1 MLGGVSDLL
10 ERLQGGEERAL
21 ARAIT
26 LLESTAEEGQALLKE
41 VRRLDRVGSAHIIG
55 ITGSPGSGKSTV
67 ADQLIALAR
76 ERDWRVGVVAV
87 DPSSPF
93 SGGAILGDRI
103 RMTRWHD
110 DPGVFVRSMATRGHL
125 GGLATATLQVVTLL
139 AAARFDVVFVETV
152 GVGQS
157 EVDIVRVADTT
168 LLVLTPGHGDGVQA
182 FKAGIMEIADLFCIN
197 KNDLP
202 GGHRLKRE
210 IRAALQLAPI
220 AKGEWSPPIT
230 NAVAL
235 RGEGIDELMGHLD
248 AHRSFL
254 ESAHALEDLR
264 RRRVRF
270 ELSASLGEVIRHTLA
285 GSEEALVDAV
295 LAGRQTPAEAVA
307 ALLSGAAEASE

>member
-1 MLGGVSDLL
+1 MVADFGFKDV
-10 ERLQGGEERAL
+10 
-21 ARAIT
+21 
-26 LLESTAEEGQALLKE
+26 
-41 VRRLDRVGSAHIIG
+41 IG

-125 GGLATATLQVVTLL
+125 GGLAAATLQVVTLL

-168 LLVLTPGHGDGVQA
+168 LLVLTPAHGDGVQA

-235 RGEGIDELMGHLD
+235 RGEGIDELMDHLD

-270 ELSASLGEVIRHTLA
+270 ELSASLGEVIRRTLA